1 MSNEQDRT
9 TFLALCAAEDYEAAI
24 GILATQPP
32 WVTEDDVE
40 VKLACWRAAAGFYK
54 AFEGQQARVKTIL
67 ETARTQQAQV
77 TALLAELVARQA
89 NFAAAQA
96 AVTAAKDDLDV
107 FQAGYERGYAQGWQ
121 QRGTADAQDK
131 ADD

>member
-1 MSNEQDRT
+1 MTMSNAQDRA

-32 WVTEDDVE
+32 WLTEGDAAVR
-40 VKLACWRAAAGFYK
+40 LACLRAAPWFYA
-54 AFEGQQARVKTIL
+54 AFERQEARVQTL
-67 ETARTQQAQV
+67 LDVARTQQAQV
-77 TALLAELVARQA
+77 TALLEQLAARQA
-89 NFAAAQA
+89 QFAAAQA

-121 QRGTADAQDK
+121 QRGTLSR
-131 ADD
+131 